1 MQFSTLHRRRIT
13 AASPPH
19 HRFNGQAVVVTLA
32 TDVNAPNYRL
42 VLLDLDHTLLDS
54 DASEAR
60 AFAQTMSLAGISEP
74 SRHFATYDQINRA
87 LWAAVERGEVSP
99 QHVRIARFEQFA
111 AATGLDLDPAAMAE
125 SFVAGLGMHGDL
137 YPGARDALATLAERV
152 SLALVTNGL
161 SEVQRTRLERLDLAE
176 FFDAVIIS
184 SEVGVSK
191 PAPGIFDIAFQHLG
205 TDDRTS
211 ALMVGDS
218 LSSDIRGGL
227 NAGIATCWFNPHG
240 HQPGVHDRFD
250 HQIGSIG
257 ELPTVVFG
265 SA

>member
-1 MQFSTLHRRRIT
+1 MNR
-13 AASPPH
+13 
-19 HRFNGQAVVVTLA
+19 A
-32 TDVNAPNYRL
+32 TDVNPPKYRL

-54 DASEAR
+54 DASEAL
-60 AFAQTMSLAGISEP
+60 AFEQTMSIAGVADP
-74 SRHFATYDQINRA
+74 SQHFGTYDQINRA

-99 QHVRIARFEQFA
+99 SHVRLARFEQFA
-111 AATGLDLDPAAMAE
+111 AATGLDLDPAAMAD
-125 SFVAGLGMHGDL
+125 SFVTGLGMHGDL
-137 YPGARDALATLAERV
+137 YPGARDALAALADRV

-161 SEVQRTRLERLDLAE
+161 SEVQRTRLERLDLAG

-205 TDDRTS
+205 SDDRTS

-227 NAGIATCWFNPHG
+227 NAGIATCWYNPHG
-240 HQPGVHDRFD
+240 HQPGDHDRFD
-250 HQIGSIG
+250 HQIESID
-257 ELPTVVFG
+257 ELPTIVFG